1 MQRVGA
7 CAAGA
12 GAVGHMALVRGAAES
27 DALRSTFRTSLK
39 AREDEISMLRD
50 QMTRMERQFTTQLER
65 FRVRV
70 LPVQLPLGAVI
81 DVPRAV
87 LDSLLP
93 LLGPGLA
100 AESTGLVAQLGA
112 TRRNVY
118 VRYEPRCVCAAAF
131 GNVV

>member
-1 MQRVGA
+1 
-7 CAAGA
+7 
-12 GAVGHMALVRGAAES
+12 MALVRGAAES

-70 LPVQLPLGAVI
+70 LLPVRLHLAAVI